1 MTDSE
6 AYRAAV
12 RLLAASDK
20 TPAELCERLA
30 AKGIDEKEA
39 SEAIERLKKEG
50 FLNELAYAEKTVRR
64 LYDGCYGKEYI
75 RAYLQNKKFS
85 DDALDFAESIMD
97 QLDFDKSAK
106 QYFAAMKKAGKTH
119 AQALSALYK
128 RGFSD
133 VLPPS

>member
-1 MTDSE
+1 MTDTD

-30 AKGIDEKEA
+30 AKGFGEEEA
-39 SEAIERLKKEG
+39 AQAVQRLTREG
-50 FLNELAYAEKTVRR
+50 FLNELAYAEKTVGR
-64 LYDGCYGKEYI
+64 LYDSFYGKEYI
-75 RAYLQNKKFS
+75 RAYLANKKFS
-85 DDALDFAESIMD
+85 DKVLDQAELVMD
-97 QLDFDKSAK
+97 KLDFDLSAK
-106 QYFAAMKKAGKTH
+106 RYYASLKKAGKTS

-128 RGFSD
+128 RGFTD

>member
-1 MTDSE
+1 MTDTD

-30 AKGIDEKEA
+30 AKGVDEEEA
-39 SEAIERLKKEG
+39 AQAVQRLTREG
-50 FLNELAYAEKTVRR
+50 FLNELAYAEKTVGR
-64 LYDGCYGKEYI
+64 LYDSFYGKEYI
-75 RAYLQNKKFS
+75 RVYLVNKKFS
-85 DDALDFAESIMD
+85 DHALDHADSVMD
-97 QLDFDKSAK
+97 QLDFDLSAK
-106 QYFAAMKKAGKTH
+106 RYYASLKKAGKTS

-128 RGFSD
+128 RGFTD

>member
-1 MTDSE
+1 MTDTE

-20 TPAELCERLA
+20 TPTELCERLT
-30 AKGIDEKEA
+30 AKGIDEKAAE
-39 SEAIERLKKEG
+39 EAIERLKQEG
-50 FLNELAYAEKTVRR
+50 FLNELSYAEKTVRR
-64 LYDGCYGKEYI
+64 LYDACYGKEYI

-85 DDALDFAESIMD
+85 DHALDFAESVMD

-106 QYFAAMKKAGKTH
+106 KYFAEQKKAGKTS

-128 RGFSD
+128 RGFTD
-133 VLPPS
+133 ILPQ